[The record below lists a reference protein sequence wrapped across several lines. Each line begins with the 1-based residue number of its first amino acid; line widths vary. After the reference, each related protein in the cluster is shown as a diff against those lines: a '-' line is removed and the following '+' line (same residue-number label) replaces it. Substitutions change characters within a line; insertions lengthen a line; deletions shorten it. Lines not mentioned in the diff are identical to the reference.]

1 MKKKK
6 LFCVWFAFYTFIFFA
21 VREEHAQDLESIQD
35 PEPEA
40 VLDDHAHEANRV
52 HVVAVL
58 ADLDRVR
65 YHDLEHGLDLDRV

>member
-6 LFCVWFAFYTFIFFA
+6 SFCIWFYIRIFFA
-21 VREEHAQDLESIQD
+21 VREGHARDLESIQD
-35 PEPEA
+35 PELEA

-58 ADLDRVR
+58 ADLDRAQ
-65 YHDLEHGLDLDRV
+65 YHDLEHGPDHDRV